1 MYFAFTYGQFPWHG
15 FILELNL
22 ATQECR
28 TVYAEKHIVGSPGL
42 YEEGK
47 FYFTSYRGVALC
59 VDVNGNL
66 LWETKIGKGNPSREI
81 LIDGDRLYAS
91 NNSLFCLNKN
101 TGEILWT
108 NESYHKKNNCNIICR
123 GNDLYSGEQGGKIYC
138 LDKLTGERRW
148 DYGEEEWVS
157 NGTMLENG
165 HLMWSDA
172 TGKFTFLDPAKGEL
186 TNLIKAKGRLY
197 RKPVFEQGK
206 LYIGDAN
213 DVMNSTAGN
222 MTCYEANGDELKE
235 VFSVTV
241 GGGISTKAVL
251 NGDRL
256 FFAAEDGYLYCIDK
270 DTGEALMT
278 RKKTKGVCR
287 DVIVRDEEL
296 IVLSDKGQVEC
307 FAIE

>member
-1 MYFAFTYGQFPWHG
+1 MKIKSKWVYCYGKGLRGASVSNRHHIIGDNMYFAFTYGQFPWHG

-22 ATQECR
+22 TTQECR

-66 LWETKIGKGNPSREI
+66 LWETKIGKGNPSREV

-101 TGEILWT
+101 TGKIL
-108 NESYHKKNNCNIICR
+108 
-123 GNDLYSGEQGGKIYC
+123 
-138 LDKLTGERRW
+138 
-148 DYGEEEWVS
+148 
-157 NGTMLENG
+157 
-165 HLMWSDA
+165 
-172 TGKFTFLDPAKGEL
+172 FFDPEKGEL
-186 TNLIKAKGRLY
+186 TNLVRAKGRLY
-197 RKPVFEQGK
+197 REPVFEQGK

-222 MTCYEANGDELKE
+222 MTCYEVNGDELKE

-270 DTGEALMT
+270 NTGEGLMT

-287 DVIVRDEEL
+287 DVIVRGEEL